1 MAGLQ
6 LRKDRKYVIG
16 VEYFDQLC
24 KDFPEGVF
32 ALNIDGR
39 HDFRYESCYFDT
51 PNLLAYRAAAHSRR
65 RRFKVR
71 FRHYLDTNDH
81 MLEVKLRTAR
91 GQSQKIR
98 IPVDE
103 SEADLRS
110 LERRSFVDEA
120 TDSSIASG
128 LEPVL
133 TTQYRRS
140 TLVDPTGA
148 SRLTIDREVTC
159 MDVTGRSISL
169 NGLVIESK
177 TVGPPSRFDRWLWTH
192 GVRPVRLSKY
202 CTGLAA
208 LRPDLPSNKWHRTLQ
223 HYME

>member
-1 MAGLQ
+1 
-6 LRKDRKYVIG
+6 
-16 VEYFDQLC
+16 
-24 KDFPEGVF
+24 
-32 ALNIDGR
+32 
-39 HDFRYESCYFDT
+39 
-51 PNLLAYRAAAHSRR
+51 
-65 RRFKVR
+65 
-71 FRHYLDTNDH
+71 

-103 SEADLRS
+103 GEADLWS
-110 LERRSFVDEA
+110 PESQIFVDEA
-120 TDSSIASG
+120 TDSSIAGG

-159 MDVTGRSISL
+159 MDLAGRSMSV

-192 GVRPVRLSKY
+192 GVRPIRLSKY

-208 LRPDLPSNKWHRTLQ
+208 LRPELPSNKWHRTLQ
-223 HYME
+223 NYVK